1 MSANFE
7 TQPMP
12 HFPLSEKYVISCM
25 FTEPGRFISRAAA
38 DGVDHEAFHLP
49 QHRVMLEHIKED
61 FQKCGNLDLSIFV
74 QDRNADGTLD
84 TMGGASTV
92 YDIASYAVDGGG
104 QWTPHVQRLKEMKG
118 QRLAR
123 AATVGLS
130 EASDTEEAIHVLQN
144 ALDRVKAA
152 VSGPKRSLS
161 GREAVN
167 EFSDKLHADHEAGDL
182 PGKKTGIQQL
192 DEISGGMKP
201 GEFWVIGARPSEGK
215 TVLMLQIASEFI
227 ERGDPVAIFSL
238 ELMNHEIIGRL
249 ISKMGRVDFGSITQ
263 PRQLTKHDLEKI
275 ETTAKK
281 ISAAPLWIDASAG
294 QNVDTITAE
303 ATRIRDTHG
312 SLALIVV
319 DYLQLI
325 RGPRSRDDL
334 REQEVARTS
343 GGLKQL
349 AKALGCPVL
358 SASQLNDDGRVR
370 ESRAITHDADSV
382 LIIAEDGVKVLKM
395 RNGQRNATLPLHLD
409 GRLQRFTETRQ

>member
-1 MSANFE
+1 
-7 TQPMP
+7 
-12 HFPLSEKYVISCM
+12 
-25 FTEPGRFISRAAA
+25 
-38 DGVDHEAFHLP
+38 
-49 QHRVMLEHIKED
+49 
-61 FQKCGNLDLSIFV
+61 
-74 QDRNADGTLD
+74 
-84 TMGGASTV
+84 
-92 YDIASYAVDGGG
+92 
-104 QWTPHVQRLKEMKG
+104 
-118 QRLAR
+118 
-123 AATVGLS
+123 
-130 EASDTEEAIHVLQN
+130 
-144 ALDRVKAA
+144 
-152 VSGPKRSLS
+152 
-161 GREAVN
+161 
-167 EFSDKLHADHEAGDL
+167 
-182 PGKKTGIQQL
+182 
-192 DEISGGMKP
+192 
-201 GEFWVIGARPSEGK
+201 
-215 TVLMLQIASEFI
+215 
-227 ERGDPVAIFSL
+227 
-238 ELMNHEIIGRL
+238 
-249 ISKMGRVDFGSITQ
+249 
-263 PRQLTKHDLEKI
+263 
-275 ETTAKK
+275 
-281 ISAAPLWIDASAG
+281 LWIDASAG